1 MYRRGEDP
9 GRVVAK
15 SGKIVIVTL
24 GSPPRLAPD
33 TVQFCPLCGARLL
46 RKQVLPDSKEEAVCP
61 SCDFVFY
68 LNPKV
73 VAGTIP
79 AAEGRILLIRRNTEP
94 SKGKWT
100 FPGGFVDWG
109 ESVPAAALRE
119 TVEETGLTV
128 SLDGL
133 VGVYSYPGSSVV
145 IVVYRAQVTG
155 GRIGRNREVAEV
167 AWVGPEEIPWV
178 ELAFPSTQHALVD
191 YLRTKDGSA
200 AR

>member
-1 MYRRGEDP
+1 M
-9 GRVVAK
+9 A
-15 SGKIVIVTL
+15 SGF
-24 GSPPRLAPD
+24 SPQLAPD
-33 TVQFCPLCGARLL
+33 TVQFCPLCGARLI
-46 RKQVLPDSKEEAVCP
+46 RKRVVPDSKEEAVCP
-61 SCDFVFY
+61 GCDFVFY
-68 LNPKV
+68 LNPKL

-79 AAEGRILLIRRNTEP
+79 AVDGRILLVRRNIEP

-100 FPGGFVDWG
+100 FPAGFVDWG

-155 GRIGRNREVAEV
+155 GRIAQNREVAEA
-167 AWVGPEEIPWV
+167 AWMRREEIPWA

-191 YLRTKDGSA
+191 CLRAKDGSA